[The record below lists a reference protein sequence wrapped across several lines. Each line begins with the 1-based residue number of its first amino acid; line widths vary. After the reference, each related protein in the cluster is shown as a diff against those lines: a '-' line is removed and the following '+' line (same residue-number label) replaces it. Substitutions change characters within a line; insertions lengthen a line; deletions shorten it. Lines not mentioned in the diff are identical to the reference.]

1 MTEPAT
7 TIKQLIDQCL
17 LLPDQEQARFLDE
30 QLSDLL
36 YSITFNPTGDDPEN
50 IDKDAVISKE
60 ISGEPIPANI
70 ESELSR
76 FASRYALLKASVQS
90 LTTEIRD
97 ELEQEIKTLAE
108 EFLHASLVEKF
119 KIPENRIFLDKGLQ
133 NSECPWQIAIVA
145 NWVLS
150 EKGIKEFSDGAWST
164 SFPDLDLQILIQE
177 LEKRI
182 RFTHIPSLRTYRRD
196 AMHHYPRLTEDELIR
211 LESDQWQDVIDF
223 PSGRPANMDIPF
235 ITPVIKQG
243 DIEHSLYR
251 HFLMPNLLTSMRNA
265 TPLTSKSLDL
275 TGKDRNILLSLPIVI
290 QQTQEELFNHV
301 KSTIAQQISSWASAL
316 QSGARNETSTA
327 LAIAGKIW
335 DYKRTPAAKECL
347 SPVDNLTKGFTA
359 TIRNAFGHFSDI
371 NFAASHGDNLDPF
384 DVSEKFVLFASVSN
398 GQLDNLAAAHQKY
411 ITTLPNPANWDNEE
425 FFQQFLSV
433 NREMDPQHI
442 QAHFI
447 VDKTRGCPAVPQIA
461 RFHVI
466 VLDLVLEFVLKE
478 FGEATLRDAGNWY
491 IHEKTPSNTGP

>member
-1 MTEPAT
+1 MAELAT

-17 LLPDQEQARFLDE
+17 LLPDKEQAHVLDE
-30 QLSDLL
+30 QLSSLL
-36 YSITFNPTGDDPEN
+36 YSITFNPTGDDPES
-50 IDKDAVISKE
+50 IDIDAG
-60 ISGEPIPANI
+60 ISGVMSGESLSTNI
-70 ESELSR
+70 ESGLSR
-76 FASRYALLKASVQS
+76 FAARFKLLKASAQP
-90 LTTEIRD
+90 LTTETRQM
-97 ELEQEIKTLAE
+97 LEQEIKTLADK
-108 EFLHASLVEKF
+108 FLHASLVEKF
-119 KIPENRIFLDKGLQ
+119 KIPENRVFLDKGLQ
-133 NSECPWQIAIVA
+133 NSECPWQLAMVA
-145 NWVLS
+145 NWVLNK
-150 EKGIKEFSDGAWST
+150 EGVKEFSDGAWST
-164 SFPDLDLQILIQE
+164 CFSDLALQTLLQE

-182 RFTHIPSLRTYRRD
+182 RFTHISSLRTYRRD
-196 AMHHYPRLTEDELIR
+196 AMRHYPRLSEEELKR

-251 HFLMPNLLTSMRNA
+251 HFLIPDLLVSMRNS
-265 TPLTSKSLDL
+265 TPEPSKSLDL
-275 TGKDRNILLSLPIVI
+275 TTKDRNILLSLPIVI
-290 QQTQEELFNHV
+290 QQTQQELFNHV
-301 KSTIAQQISSWASAL
+301 KSTIAQQISSWAKSL
-316 QSGARNETSTA
+316 QSGKRNETSIA
-327 LAIAGKIW
+327 LTIAEKIW

-398 GQLDNLAAAHQKY
+398 GQLDNLAAAHQQY
-411 ITTLPNPANWDNEE
+411 ITTLPNPADWDNEI
-425 FFQQFLSV
+425 FFQQFLAV

-461 RFHVI
+461 RFHAI
-466 VLDLVLEFVLKE
+466 VLDLVLDFVLKE

-491 IHEKTPSNTGP
+491 IHEKTPSNTSP